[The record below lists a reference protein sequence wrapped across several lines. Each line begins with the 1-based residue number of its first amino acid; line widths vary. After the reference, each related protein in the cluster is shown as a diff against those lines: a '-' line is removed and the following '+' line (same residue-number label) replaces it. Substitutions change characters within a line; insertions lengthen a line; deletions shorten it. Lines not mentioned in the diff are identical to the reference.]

1 MSTFTTRYRSGQP
14 IDSIPHIE
22 MTSSARDE
30 LCLKYQSL
38 IGSLNWFAHTTR
50 PDLSTALS
58 LLAQH

>member
-22 MTSSARDE
+22 MTSTARDE
-30 LCLKYQSL
+30 IRLKYQSL
-38 IGSLNWFAHTTR
+38 IGSLNWLAHTMR
-50 PDLSTALS
+50 PDLSTVVS